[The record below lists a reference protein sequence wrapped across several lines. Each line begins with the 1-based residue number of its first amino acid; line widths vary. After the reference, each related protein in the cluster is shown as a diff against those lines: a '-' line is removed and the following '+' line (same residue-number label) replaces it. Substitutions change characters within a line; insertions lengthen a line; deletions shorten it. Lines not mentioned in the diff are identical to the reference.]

1 MKTATAKK
9 LVKDA
14 GLTFSTQD
22 ERLFPRLYDG
32 NFWFYGESR
41 LFPSRA
47 RFNLI
52 GSNLG
57 DKINQLATYL
67 NSLGY
72 ETKIS
77 SDCVEITNLNDFGQ
91 LCR

>member
-22 ERLFPRLYDG
+22 ERLFSRLYDG
-32 NFWFYGESR
+32 NFWFHGESR

-72 ETKIS
+72 ETKTS
-77 SDCVEITNLNDFGQ
+77 SDCVEITNLNEDGGLQ
-91 LCR
+91 